1 MLPKENR
8 LKKEK
13 EFKAV
18 FKGGRTLKGKSVF
31 LKYLANGTDKTR
43 IGFVVSKKISKLAVE
58 RNKAKRR
65 MREIVRSKKDNIKEG
80 LSIII
85 VSLPP
90 IKGMTYGEI
99 KEDLESLLNKKELIK

>member
-13 EFKAV
+13 EFEAV
-18 FKGGRTLKGKSVF
+18 FKGGRTFKGSCVF
-31 LKYLANGTDKTR
+31 LKYLANGTDKTK
-43 IGFVVSKKISKLAVE
+43 IGFVVSKKVSKSAVV

-65 MREIVRSKKDNIKEG
+65 MREIVRLRKKEIKEG

-85 VSLPP
+85 VALPP
-90 IKGMTYGEI
+90 IKDAEYKEI
-99 KEDLESLLNKKELIK
+99 ERDIAGLLEKIK